1 MLTNLRGYRHC
12 FDKVDRFG
20 TDEEELDYFLSM
32 CRYHAVTSPD
42 FKEKLSGDSDF
53 GARFAD
59 APSAQRPELAKEF
72 AIRDFVEHLFRT
84 LRRTGGVGAHQ
95 VAIGF
100 SDDDAG
106 NVNAVA
112 DYIRRELAS
121 RYACCK
127 FVVYDTGDPALASGR
142 KITVSGQLD
151 LPGF

>member
-1 MLTNLRGYRHC
+1 MSR
-12 FDKVDRFG
+12 
-20 TDEEELDYFLSM
+20 
-32 CRYHAVTSPD
+32 
-42 FKEKLSGDSDF
+42 
-53 GARFAD
+53 
-59 APSAQRPELAKEF
+59 
-72 AIRDFVEHLFRT
+72 FVEHLFRT
-84 LRRTGGVGAHQ
+84 LRRTGGVGDHQ

-121 RYACCK
+121 RFACCK
-127 FVVYDTGDPALASGR
+127 FVVYDTGDPSLANGR

>member
-1 MLTNLRGYRHC
+1 M
-12 FDKVDRFG
+12 
-20 TDEEELDYFLSM
+20 
-32 CRYHAVTSPD
+32 
-42 FKEKLSGDSDF
+42 
-53 GARFAD
+53 
-59 APSAQRPELAKEF
+59 
-72 AIRDFVEHLFRT
+72 EHLFRT

-121 RYACCK
+121 RFACCK
-127 FVVYDTGDPALASGR
+127 FVVYDTGDAALASGR